1 MKWIMQ
7 IMLIFT
13 KKRTLYQNLEWTIKI
28 KNLMR
33 IQKKKIKFQSEFMV
47 VVQRADW
54 VLFQIFIQINIKLM
68 IIINLINHLRQNFL
82 IKNKKLTDLELFWI
96 KYRNLYRIFKNQ
108 MRIFKKMIKMI
119 KVLILLQL
127 GKMKASSCM
136 NILSHMRMI
145 RQL

>member
-1 MKWIMQ
+1 MQ